1 LLNRDREFKLV
12 NRRKE
17 KGDAVNVEEKYLGQH
32 EHDDDDNDRDSDEDN
47 VRFSNELERVFT
59 EQEMEE

>member
-1 LLNRDREFKLV
+1 M
-12 NRRKE
+12 NRRRE
-17 KGDAVNVEEKYLGQH
+17 IGDAVSVEEKYLGQH
-32 EHDDDDNDRDSDEDN
+32 ELVRDDDDDNDRDSDEDN